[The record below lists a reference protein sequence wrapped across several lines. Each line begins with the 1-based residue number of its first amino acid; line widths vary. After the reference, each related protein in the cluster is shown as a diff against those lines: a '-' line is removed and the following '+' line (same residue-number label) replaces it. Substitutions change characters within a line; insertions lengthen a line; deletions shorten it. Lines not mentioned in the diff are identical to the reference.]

1 MDVWTT
7 LVLHNTSLI
16 NIGGKEKTAE
26 PSLPVWR
33 HSSSIA
39 YEVLNRPGLR
49 VSDIRGVILD
59 ARYKDDRVQG
69 EGRMYLEVG
78 ERKHRLHISCSTRS
92 PKVRGGIGCSVLSVV
107 LQVGENIVFHV
118 RSNKYVHHLNY
129 VITNN
134 GKVLESSTIKLAPH
148 NIRTF
153 HVMVREEMMPL
164 ATIMV
169 WHLDSVDNV
178 TIQSLSFPVNT
189 VEREHSLVSKIIN
202 TIVVLTN

>member
-1 MDVWTT
+1 M
-7 LVLHNTSLI
+7 S
-16 NIGGKEKTAE
+16 A
-26 PSLPVWR
+26 
-33 HSSSIA
+33 
-39 YEVLNRPGLR
+39 
-49 VSDIRGVILD
+49 
-59 ARYKDDRVQG
+59 
-69 EGRMYLEVG
+69 
-78 ERKHRLHISCSTRS
+78 
-92 PKVRGGIGCSVLSVV
+92 V

-178 TIQSLSFPVNT
+178 TIQSLSFPVSID
-189 VEREHSLVSKIIN
+189 EGEHSLVSKNIIIMAILI
-202 TIVVLTN
+202 TIILNYS